1 MYPPVAIGTARVC
14 MNKDTVIGGQLHL
27 PAGTCVNLSHHSL
40 QNASY
45 NWDSPEK
52 FMPGE
57 EIFFRLRCTSQQCIF
72 VAFFCWGKSALMSVA
87 EAATGEEHMLPIFF

>member
-40 QNASY
+40 QNTSY

-52 FMPGE
+52 FTPGE
-57 EIFFRLRCTSQQCIF
+57 EFFFSSSLQ
-72 VAFFCWGKSALMSVA
+72 KP
-87 EAATGEEHMLPIFF
+87 AAHLCGIILLGEKRTDVSSRGSNR

>member
-27 PAGTCVNLSHHSL
+27 PAGTCINLSHHSL
-40 QNASY
+40 QNTSY

-57 EIFFRLRCTSQQCIF
+57 EIFPLLQCTSQQCIF
-72 VAFFCWGKSALMSVA
+72 VALFCWGKSALCQ
-87 EAATGEEHMLPIFF
+87 